1 MIFQS
6 KCCGYSGRF
15 LYSLSWGCALLCLCI
30 ASYLTVNP
38 KTSDIFQRPIQPL
51 ALNSSPYGMLLSSL
65 LQQPMNVEWHKGI
78 EIHEAKHEDGHEHS
92 AKKTAEKSAHHHAEG
107 DHCEVCDIAAGRF
120 GKRSSEMSLLNRF
133 SKELEKLTRINTT
146 RTNPNPISPRHK
158 LYIAQNIEKKMLI
171 AYNLDPA
178 NFAAYDAYFL
188 FLTENPVSG
197 LGNANQLKQAQL
209 ITKHTLELSARE
221 QINPLPS
228 ITAALATFNI
238 FMLNFV
244 LEKPQDHAF
253 NQMLYTKVSEHLAK
267 YQRLKAVAENEG
279 SWEQVP
285 DAWRFQAD
293 QRATLLQKV
302 AKGLVEKPVDK
313 VSK

>member
-1 MIFQS
+1 M
-6 KCCGYSGRF
+6 
-15 LYSLSWGCALLCLCI
+15 

-38 KTSDIFQRPIQPL
+38 KSHDIFQRPINPL

-78 EIHEAKHEDGHEHS
+78 EIHEARHEDKEDHDH
-92 AKKTAEKSAHHHAEG
+92 AKEERGSSLPANVETAEKPAHHHAEG
-107 DHCEVCDIAAGRF
+107 EHCEECDGVLGRIF
-120 GKRSSEMSLLNRF
+120 DRSSDVPILSRL
-133 SKELEKLTRINTT
+133 SKELEKLTKINTT
-146 RTNPNPISPRHK
+146 RTNPKPISPAHK
-158 LYIAQNIEKKMLI
+158 LYIARNIEKKMLI
-171 AYNLDPA
+171 AYNLDPT

-197 LGNANQLKQAQL
+197 LGNADQLKQAQL
-209 ITKHTLELSARE
+209 ITRHTLELSARE
-221 QINPLPS
+221 QINPLPAIS
-228 ITAALATFNI
+228 AALATFNI

-244 LEKPQDHAF
+244 LEKPRDNAF

-267 YQRLKAVAENEG
+267 YQRLKAAAEHEG

-285 DAWRFQAD
+285 EAWRFQAD

-302 AKGLVEKPVDK
+302 AKGLAEKPER
-313 VSK
+313 